1 MLRLVAISD
10 THNRH
15 DQMVVPDGDVLVH
28 GGDFTGRG
36 TPDEIRAFNDWLG
49 TLPHRHKVV
58 IAGNHDW
65 GFQISP
71 ENARAALTNAIYLE
85 DSGVEIEGLR
95 FYGSPWQPWFMDW
108 AFNLRTDAELRSKWD
123 LIPDGTDV
131 LITHGPPR
139 GILDR
144 TVTLD
149 DVGCLELRRVVERI
163 APRLHIFGHIH
174 EGYGQTVVG
183 ETTFVNAATCNLFYR
198 PVNPPVVVDLEPVR
212 RS

>member
-1 MLRLVAISD
+1 MIRLVIISD
-10 THNRH
+10 THNLH
-15 DQMVVPDGDVLVH
+15 DQIVVPDGDVLVH

-49 TLPHRHKVV
+49 TLPHRFRVV

-71 ENARAALTNAIYLE
+71 DVARAALTNAIYLE
-85 DSGVEIEGLR
+85 DSGVEIEGVR

-123 LIPDGTDV
+123 LIPEGTDV

-144 TVTLD
+144 TVTFH
-149 DVGCLELRRVVERI
+149 DVGCLELRRAVERI

-174 EGYGQTVVG
+174 EGYGQTVIG
-183 ETTFVNAATCNLFYR
+183 ETTFFNASTCNLFYR
-198 PVNPPVVVDLEPVR
+198 PENPPFVVDLEPVR

>member
-1 MLRLVAISD
+1 MIRLVAISD

-15 DQMVVPDGDVLVH
+15 DQIDVPDGDVLVH

-123 LIPDGTDV
+123 LIPEGTDV

-149 DVGCLELRRVVERI
+149 DVGCLELRRAVERI

-183 ETTFVNAATCNLFYR
+183 ETTFVNASTCNLFYR
-198 PVNPPVVVDLEPVR
+198 PVNPPVVLDLEPVR
-212 RS
+212 RP